1 MRSVLVHL
9 QAEEAAVLAFLDER
23 FPAQRDPWVD
33 FVEGDACLY
42 IRLYRDHETEMEPE
56 ELHALRAHF
65 GDAQPLSVIA
75 DVSGR
80 HDGTEQ
86 VQRFARALLSRW
98 RGVVQDEFTDHL
110 WTLEELTSGATVD
123 GMRFFDFLEH
133 HRRRRSRR
141 EP

>member
-42 IRLYRDHETEMEPE
+42 IRLYRDHEIEMPPE
-56 ELHALRAHF
+56 EVDELRAHF
-65 GDAQPLSVIA
+65 GGSQPLSLIA
-75 DVSGR
+75 DISGR

-98 RGVVQDEFTDHL
+98 SGVAEDGFTDHL
-110 WTLEELTSGATVD
+110 WTLEDLTSGATVE
-123 GMRFFDFLEH
+123 GMRFFDFLEF
-133 HRRRRSRR
+133 HRRSKSRR